1 MEAIMWGAV
10 IAFGIITACVSELR
24 EVAAAGA
31 AVITAPGMAPVTMS
45 QSPINRPQPVLSEP
59 DAQLKDREH
68 LRKYFLQDS
77 PGRLRR

>member
-1 MEAIMWGAV
+1 MWGAV
-10 IAFGIITACVSELR
+10 IAFGIITACVSAIR
-24 EVAAAGA
+24 EVAAAEA
-31 AVITAPGMAPVTMS
+31 AAITAPGTAPVTMP

-59 DAQLKDREH
+59 DAQLKDREQ

>member
-10 IAFGIITACVSELR
+10 IAFGVITACVGATR
-24 EVAAAGA
+24 EGAAAEA
-31 AVITAPGMAPVTMS
+31 AVITTPDTAPVTTP
-45 QSPINRPQPVLSEP
+45 QPPINRPQPALSEP
-59 DAQLKDREH
+59 DTQLKVREQ